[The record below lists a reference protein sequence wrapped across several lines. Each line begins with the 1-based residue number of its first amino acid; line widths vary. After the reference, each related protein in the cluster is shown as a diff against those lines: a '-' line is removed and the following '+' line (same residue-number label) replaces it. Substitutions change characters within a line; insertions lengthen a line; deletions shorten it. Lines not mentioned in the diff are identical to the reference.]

1 MMIGEN
7 TYKPKKSKL
16 THYVELNDKHV
27 IAGCT
32 AVVQAS
38 DSITAS
44 M

>member
-1 MMIGEN
+1 MIGEN
-7 TYKPKKSKL
+7 TYKPERSEM

>member
-7 TYKPKKSKL
+7 PHKPERSVM

-32 AVVQAS
+32 AVVPQ
-38 DSITAS
+38 TQ
-44 M
+44 